1 MPNMTADHP
10 RVAAVVEA
18 GLQNAGVRLDAAELA
33 QLKSQTAI
41 LLEGLDRLDEL
52 NIATDQV
59 EPALSLD
66 LAESKADE

>member
-1 MPNMTADHP
+1 MNADDP

-18 GLQNAGVRLDAAELA
+18 GIQNAGVRLDAAELA

-52 NIATDQV
+52 NIAPERV
-59 EPALSLD
+59 EPALTLNISTSND
-66 LAESKADE
+66 DD

>member
-1 MPNMTADHP
+1 MNADDP

-18 GLQNAGVRLDAAELA
+18 GIQNAGVRLDAAELA

-52 NIATDQV
+52 NIAPEQV
-59 EPALSLD
+59 EPALTLNIATPND
-66 LAESKADE
+66 DD